1 MTTAEFRTQLLEQEE
16 HLLRYARSLA
26 ANAEDANDLLQE
38 TFLRALLFQNSF
50 QEGSNLRAWVFTIM
64 RHTFINHYRRN
75 VRKNMAFDDTDNQI
89 ILNSRVADERTD
101 ELAVYQ
107 EMNQAVASLSEDFR
121 IPFQMHTQGYKYREI
136 ADALNLC
143 IGTVKSRIFF
153 SRQKLAQLLPGY
165 APSHQTVD
173 FSVGEA

>member
-1 MTTAEFRTQLLEQEE
+1 MTTTEFRTQLLEQEE

-38 TFLRALLFQNSF
+38 TFLRAPLFQNSF

-75 VRKNMAFDDTDNQI
+75 VRKSMAFDDTDNQI
-89 ILNSRVADERTD
+89 ILNSREADERTD

-165 APSHQTVD
+165 APSHQKVD